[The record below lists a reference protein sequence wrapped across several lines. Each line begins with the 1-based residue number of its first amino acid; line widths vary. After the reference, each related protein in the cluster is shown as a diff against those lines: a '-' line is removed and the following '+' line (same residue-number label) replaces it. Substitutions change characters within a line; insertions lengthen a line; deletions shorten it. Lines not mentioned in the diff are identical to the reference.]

1 MEKILRLF
9 KESSLY
15 DACLQMLNHLQVSV
29 NEVTREPISFVN
41 LYQGAYSVTLPIAL
55 REAVDKL
62 ASTYYIGNID
72 EATLAGHG
80 KGMSIDEVNAET
92 QEGKYDGV
100 CRRCKGRRGTYP
112 TGEYH
117 LDSWLQ
123 PNRFSSACHLVYPS
137 R

>member
-29 NEVTREPISFVN
+29 NEVTREPIPFVN

-55 REAVDKL
+55 REVVDKL

-80 KGMSIDEVNAET
+80 KGMSIDEVNVET
-92 QEGKYDGV
+92 QEGKYDGMM
-100 CRRCKGRRGTYP
+100 
-112 TGEYH
+112 
-117 LDSWLQ
+117 
-123 PNRFSSACHLVYPS
+123 A
-137 R
+137 

>member
-29 NEVTREPISFVN
+29 NEVTREPIPFVN

-72 EATLAGHG
+72 ETTLSG
-80 KGMSIDEVNAET
+80 KGEAKNIDEVEKATSESKYESMMVFAVDIT
-92 QEGKYDGV
+92 EGRVGPTPFSQIPGEGKSGKSD
-100 CRRCKGRRGTYP
+100 
-112 TGEYH
+112 
-117 LDSWLQ
+117 L
-123 PNRFSSACHLVYPS
+123 
-137 R
+137 